1 MKDFIQ
7 SFELWAQY
15 DKRYAHCE
23 KTEND
28 LKFKSWIQNTL

>member
-1 MKDFIQ
+1 MKDLMQ

-15 DKRYAHCE
+15 DKRYAYCE

-28 LKFKSWIQNTL
+28 LKFKGWIQNTL